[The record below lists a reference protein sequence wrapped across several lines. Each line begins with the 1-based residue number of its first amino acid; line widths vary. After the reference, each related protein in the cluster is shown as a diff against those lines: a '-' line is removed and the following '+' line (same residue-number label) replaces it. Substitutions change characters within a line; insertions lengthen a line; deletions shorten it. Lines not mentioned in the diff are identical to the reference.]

1 MTQGELKKRLK
12 AESNFTTYETV
23 QHNKYIVCMKLIISV
38 SKHLS
43 GEKKGDWICPPTWK
57 LDFTRPLIRIDYTSP
72 AQSRQ
77 AALRVPEPILTAKIF
92 KKI

>member
-1 MTQGELKKRLK
+1 MH
-12 AESNFTTYETV
+12 ET
-23 QHNKYIVCMKLIISV
+23 HNISV

-77 AALRVPEPILTAKIF
+77 AALRVSEPILTAKIF
-92 KKI
+92 KKSNKN